1 MIAAVLA
8 GLARFRRRH
17 PGRMRRLPQPV
28 VSIGNIA
35 AGGRAKSP
43 MAELAARALLEAGE
57 RPAILSRGYARE
69 QKTEAPVVVRDAE
82 AVRAG
87 VAESGDEPLMLAE
100 ALDGAI
106 VIVHADRARAGAVA
120 EGLGATVHILDDGF
134 QHLRLRRDIDI
145 VMIDPRDLDDRV
157 MPAGRLR
164 EPIDALAAAHA
175 IVLIDPDQREL
186 STVWMRLAEISDAQV
201 FSATRRVEPPPAEL
215 AGGRALLVSGIADA
229 AQLARSVKA
238 AGWAIAG
245 EHTFE
250 DHHRYTA
257 ADVAAIEREA
267 ASAGATFV
275 LTTAKDAVR
284 LRGVWRGDVPL
295 VVARMTLG
303 IDGTLADWLIE
314 RITRARVERSLE
326 ARRVR
331 EDGERRA

>member
-1 MIAAVLA
+1 
-8 GLARFRRRH
+8 
-17 PGRMRRLPQPV
+17 MRRLAQPV
-28 VSIGNIA
+28 ISIGNIA

-43 MAELAARALLEAGE
+43 MAELVARVLLEAGE

-69 QKTEAPVVVRDAE
+69 RRTEAPVVVRDVE

-87 VAESGDEPLMLAE
+87 VAESGDEPLMLAQ

-106 VIVHADRARAGAVA
+106 VVVHAERARAGAVA
-120 EGLGATVHILDDGF
+120 AGLGATVHILDDGF
-134 QHLRLRRDIDI
+134 QHLRLQRDIDI
-145 VMIDPRDLDDRV
+145 VLIDPRDLDDRV

-201 FSATRRVEPPPAEL
+201 FSASRRVEPPPAAL
-215 AGGRALLVSGIADA
+215 AGARGLLLSGIADGG
-229 AQLARSVKA
+229 QLARGVKA

-245 EHTFE
+245 EQTFK

-257 ADVAAIEREA
+257 ADVAAIAREA
-267 ASAGATFV
+267 ARAGATFV

-295 VVARMTLG
+295 VVAAMALG
-303 IDGTLADWLIE
+303 IDGTFADWLIE
-314 RITRARVERSLE
+314 RIAQVRVERDRQT
-326 ARRVR
+326 RRVR
-331 EDGERRA
+331 EDGERRAS